1 MDSLSEAGAHRLA
14 AQINAYWRSLGYE
27 VSTWVEP
34 FTAGNLKTMYAVRSD
49 MVAGHPQ
56 RKMRA
61 AA

>member
-14 AQINAYWRSLGYE
+14 AQISAYWRSQGFE

-49 MVAGHPQ
+49 MLAGQPQ
-56 RKMRA
+56 RKARLA
-61 AA
+61 A